1 MGLSVSLGEPHPAES
16 IMNNIHDGGVYY
28 YRLGRQGVLKGHSYC
43 YKDEGKA
50 PAYRYI
56 FER

>member
-28 YRLGRQGVLKGHSYC
+28 YRLGR
-43 YKDEGKA
+43 
-50 PAYRYI
+50 
-56 FER
+56 